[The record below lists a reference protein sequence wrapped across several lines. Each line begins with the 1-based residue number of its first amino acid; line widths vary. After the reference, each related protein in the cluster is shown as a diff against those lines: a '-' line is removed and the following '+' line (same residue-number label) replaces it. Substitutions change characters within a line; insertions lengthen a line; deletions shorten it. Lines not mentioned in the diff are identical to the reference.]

1 MDRLIGFYEG
11 EEHGA
16 MMICFGGLHGN
27 EPAGVNALKTLFKLL
42 NSEKNKNPAFK
53 FKGCLFGLIGNVK
66 AFESK
71 VRFINKDLNRL
82 WNIDFI
88 HSLLSKNINEL
99 DDEEIELFENLKALQ
114 YIITKYNPTHIIV
127 IDLHTTSA
135 EGGIFTIVNNDVN
148 TYSMAKSIYAP
159 VVKGLVNEIGGTTLH
174 YFNPQNFSKPIKAIS
189 FEAGQHNDPLSE
201 SRAIAAI
208 VSCMRHEGMVHVN
221 DVESKHDEILKKY
234 AQGLPDIVRVVFK
247 KTIQTDDLFV
257 MKPGFVN
264 FQKIEKGTYLA
275 DDKNGPIYAAM
286 DGYILMPLY
295 QKLGND
301 GFFIVQEG

>member
-1 MDRLIGFYEG
+1 MDRLIGLHEG
-11 EEHGA
+11 EKHGA

-27 EPAGVNALKTLFKLL
+27 EPAGVNALKTLFELL
-42 NSEKNKNPAFK
+42 KDEPNKNPNFK
-53 FKGCLFGLIGNVK
+53 FKGCLFGLIGNVR
-66 AFESK
+66 AFEKK

-88 HSLLSKNINEL
+88 HTLLTKDFDTL
-99 DDEEIELFENLKALQ
+99 DEEEIELFENLKALQ
-114 YIITKYNPTHIIV
+114 YIITKYNPTNIIV

-135 EGGIFTIVNNDVN
+135 EGGIFTIVNNDKN
-148 TYSMAKSIYAP
+148 TYSMAQSIQAP

-189 FEAGQHNDPLSE
+189 FEAGQHDDPLSE

-208 VSCMRHEGMVHVN
+208 VSCMRHEGMVQEH

-234 AQGLPDIVRVVFK
+234 SEGLPEIVNVAYK
-247 KTIQTDDLFV
+247 KSITPSDEFV
-257 MKPGFVN
+257 MRPGYSN
-264 FQKIEKGTYLA
+264 FQVIKKGEHLA
-275 DDKNGPIYAAM
+275 DDKNGPIYSTM

-295 QKLGND
+295 QKQGND
-301 GFFIVQEG
+301 GFFIVE